1 MNKKGDLTK
10 ERIEKILADFSIKGS
25 ILHFSPLGHGHIH
38 DTYLVEVGQ
47 DKEIKKYTLQRLN
60 TRVFQQPELMMANW
74 EKVTHHIR
82 LKLLE
87 IEGEKASRHCLQPI
101 PSSTGRCYCRT
112 PEGEYFRIYYYVDG
126 CHTKETVSTADE
138 AFEAGRAFGRFQ
150 KLIADLPP
158 HEMHE
163 TIPYFHHTPR
173 RFKRFLEASE
183 KASQERKAQA
193 FELIS
198 LAFQFEPLVSLVVDG
213 LDTGRL
219 PLRVTHNDTKIDNV
233 LFDNET
239 GQGLCVI
246 DLDTTMPGSPLY
258 DFGDLVRTATCPA
271 PEDETDLSR
280 VVMDLNFFQAVAE
293 GYLSETADLLVRA
306 EKELLIQAGL
316 LLTFTIG
323 LRFLTDYL
331 EGDIYFKI
339 KYPEHN
345 LHRAKTQ
352 FKLLQSMQQQQKD
365 MERILNNLLKI

>member
-1 MNKKGDLTK
+1 MKEKSDLT
-10 ERIEKILADFSIKGS
+10 REKLENILANFSIKGS
-25 ILHFSPLGHGHIH
+25 ILHFSPLGQGHIH
-38 DTYLVEVGQ
+38 DTYLVEVVK
-47 DKEIKKYTLQRLN
+47 DKEIEKYTLQRLN

-74 EKVTHHIR
+74 EKVTNHIR
-82 LKLLE
+82 HKLME
-87 IEGEKASRHCLQPI
+87 MEGERALRQCLRPV
-101 PSSTGRCYCRT
+101 SSLTGHCYCRT
-112 PEGEYFRIYYYVDG
+112 FEGEYYRIYYYLDG
-126 CHTKETVSTADE
+126 CHTKETVSTAEE

-158 HEMHE
+158 EEMHE

-173 RFKRFLEASE
+173 RFKRFLEAGE
-183 KASQERKAQA
+183 KAPKERKAQA
-193 FELIS
+193 SELIS
-198 LAFQFEPLVSLVVDG
+198 LALKFEPLVSIVVDG
-213 LDTGRL
+213 LNSGRL
-219 PLRVTHNDTKIDNV
+219 PLRVTHNDTKINNV

-280 VVMDLNFFQAVAE
+280 VTMDLNLFQAVAE
-293 GYLSETADLLVRA
+293 GYLSQTTDLLVRA
-306 EKELLIQAGL
+306 EKELLIQASL

-331 EGDIYFKI
+331 EGDVYFKT

-345 LHRAKTQ
+345 LHRAKAQ
-352 FKLLQSMQQQQKD
+352 FKLLQSMQQQLKD
-365 MERILNNLLKI
+365 MEKIVNRLLF